1 MVVLNTLLPYSRY
14 GRLTVATLENKVESY
29 EKEIKQLERALERSD
44 VYVEEMEGELKDYRL
59 NACFFKA
66 QDPR

>member
-1 MVVLNTLLPYSRY
+1 MTTIKLFLMYLRYRY

-44 VYVEEMEGELKDYRL
+44 AYVEEMDEELKDYR
-59 NACFFKA
+59 
-66 QDPR
+66 

>member
-1 MVVLNTLLPYSRY
+1 MLPSSRY

-44 VYVEEMEGELKDYRL
+44 VYVEEMEGELKDYR
-59 NACFFKA
+59 
-66 QDPR
+66 

>member
-1 MVVLNTLLPYSRY
+1 MWVVLNTLLLSSRY

-44 VYVEEMEGELKDYRL
+44 VYVEEMEGELKDYR
-59 NACFFKA
+59 
-66 QDPR
+66 